1 MSSAPAVTV
10 LLAVY
15 KPDPTYFREA
25 VASVM
30 AQTFADW
37 ELLVVEDESP
47 SISAAALLT
56 EFDDRRIR
64 HHLNPRRHTLASA
77 LNEGLRMAR
86 APLVARL
93 DGDDVCE
100 PERLAQQVRYLREH
114 PEVTV
119 YGSRITVIDERG
131 ALLGRRLLPTEHAT
145 IAASLQR
152 FNCISHPSVMF
163 RREAVLA
170 AGGYD
175 DDEQVEDWEL
185 WCRMLTRGARFAAS
199 PSALIRYRFHAGALK
214 FENVHGV
221 IRRGLEI
228 KRRYFASRLTMSDRL
243 RMFAE
248 QMLLLAPPRLILWLF
263 RRSQY
268 RAFTPSAGQR

>member
-15 KPDPTYFREA
+15 RPDPTYFREA
-25 VASVM
+25 VASVV
-30 AQTFADW
+30 AQTLVDW

-47 SISAAALLT
+47 AISAAELLK
-56 EFDDRRIR
+56 EFEDPRIR
-64 HHLNPRRHTLASA
+64 HHFNPRRHTLASA
-77 LNEGLRMAR
+77 LNEGLRLAR

-93 DGDDVCE
+93 DGDDICE

-114 PEVTV
+114 PEVAV

-131 ALLGRRLLPTEHAT
+131 ALLGQRLLPTEHAE

-152 FNCISHPSVMF
+152 YNCISHPSVMF

-175 DDEQVEDWEL
+175 DDERVEDWEL
-185 WCRMLTRGARFAAS
+185 WCRMVGRGARFAAS
-199 PSALIRYRFHAGALK
+199 PDALIRYRFHAGALK

-221 IRRGLEI
+221 IRRGIDI
-228 KRRYFASRLTMSDRL
+228 KRRYFAGRLTMGDRL
-243 RMFAE
+243 RMLAE
-248 QMLLLAPPRLILWLF
+248 QVLLLAPPRLILWLF

-268 RAFTPSAGQR
+268 RTFAPSAGPR